1 MSLRVVYMGTPEFA
15 TPALQ
20 ALIDSHHQVVGV
32 FTQPDRPSGRG
43 KKLTPPPVKVLAES
57 HAIPVF
63 QPEKVRKND
72 EVFEQLQALEPDI
85 AVVAAYG
92 QILPQRI
99 LDVPKFGC
107 VNIHASLLPKY
118 RGASPIQA
126 AVVAGESE
134 TGVTIMQM
142 EAGLDTGPAIQMK
155 SIPIDPLHT
164 SQDVHDQLAA
174 LGATMIVGVLD
185 DIEAGTAMRT
195 PQDDALSSY
204 APMLKKEDGIL
215 NFAHSAV
222 AVANKIRGL
231 NPWPGAQATLVKDG
245 TESRVKIHLARP
257 TTEKK
262 PGVGKVET
270 DGKSL
275 FIGCLD
281 GAIEVLELQPSGSR
295 AMKTRDFLN
304 GTPLTSSDYFR

>member
-1 MSLRVVYMGTPEFA
+1 MGTPEFA

-72 EVFEQLQALEPDI
+72 EVFEQLKALEPDI

-155 SIPIDPLHT
+155 SVPIDPLHT

-185 DIEAGTAMRT
+185 DIEAGTAERT
-195 PQDDALSSY
+195 PQDDTLSSY

-215 NFAHSAV
+215 NFENSAV
-222 AVANKIRGL
+222 SVANKIRGL

-245 TESRVKIHLARP
+245 TESRVKLHLARP

-262 PGVGKVET
+262 LGVGKIET

-281 GAIEVLELQPSGSR
+281 GAIEVLEIQPSGSR

>member
-1 MSLRVVYMGTPEFA
+1 MGTPEFA

-43 KKLTPPPVKVLAES
+43 KKLTPPPVKILAES

>member
-43 KKLTPPPVKVLAES
+43 KKLTPPPVKILAES

-185 DIEAGTAMRT
+185 DIEAGTATRT

>member
-1 MSLRVVYMGTPEFA
+1 MGTPEFA

-164 SQDVHDQLAA
+164 SQDVHDQLAE

-185 DIEAGTAMRT
+185 DIEAGTAERT

-204 APMLKKEDGIL
+204 APMLKKEDGVL
-215 NFAHSAV
+215 DFENSAV
-222 AVANKIRGL
+222 SVANKIRGL
-231 NPWPGAQATLVKDG
+231 NPWPGAQATLVKNG
-245 TESRVKIHLARP
+245 TESRVKLHLARS

-262 PGVGKVET
+262 LGVGKIET

-281 GAIEVLELQPSGSR
+281 GAIEVLEIQPSGSR

>member
-1 MSLRVVYMGTPEFA
+1 MGTPEFA

-43 KKLTPPPVKVLAES
+43 KKLTPPPVKILAES

-185 DIEAGTAMRT
+185 DIEAGTATRT

>member
-1 MSLRVVYMGTPEFA
+1 MGTPEFA

>member
-1 MSLRVVYMGTPEFA
+1 MGTPEFA

-43 KKLTPPPVKVLAES
+43 KKLTPPPVKILAEL

-185 DIEAGTAMRT
+185 DIEAGTATRT

>member
-1 MSLRVVYMGTPEFA
+1 MGTPEFA
-15 TPALQ
+15 APALQ
-20 ALIDSHHQVVGV
+20 ALIDSHHHVVGV

-72 EVFEQLQALEPDI
+72 EVFEQLKALEPDI

-164 SQDVHDQLAA
+164 SQDVHDQLAE

-185 DIEAGTAMRT
+185 DIEAGTAERT

-215 NFAHSAV
+215 DFENSA
-222 AVANKIRGL
+222 ASVANKIRGL

-245 TESRVKIHLARP
+245 AESRVKIHLARP
-257 TTEKK
+257 TTGKK
-262 PGVGKVET
+262 LGVGKIET
-270 DGKSL
+270 DGKTL

-304 GTPLTSSDYFR
+304 GTPLTSSDHFR